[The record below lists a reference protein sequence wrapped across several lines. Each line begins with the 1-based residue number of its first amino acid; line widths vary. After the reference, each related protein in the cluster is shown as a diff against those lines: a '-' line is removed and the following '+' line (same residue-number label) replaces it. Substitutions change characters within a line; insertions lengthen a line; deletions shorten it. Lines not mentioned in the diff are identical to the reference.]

1 LSPYSLYGVIPAIR
15 LDLSPFPLMVAH
27 SAVLPFK
34 NYSAIVAIWTWRA
47 CKTGFPVT
55 SDPEAG
61 ASHRQVDHCGAVR
74 GDRAHAKETWSQ
86 ARLGEKRVAL
96 A

>member
-1 LSPYSLYGVIPAIR
+1 
-15 LDLSPFPLMVAH
+15 MT
-27 SAVLPFK
+27 AVGRKAFLLK
-34 NYSAIVAIWTWRA
+34 YVSVLIARQ
-47 CKTGFPVT
+47 TGFPVT